1 MKRVLWLMPA
11 ILLFCATAKAQYV
24 PAWEAEGNYSF
35 LRANLNGTSFNLNGG
50 GGSLTE
56 NLNNWIG
63 GRLEINAWGGA
74 VAGTNVSAQTFT
86 YGPVFSYRRFDR
98 LTPFA
103 HLQLGAVHASA
114 GYLGISESAFKF
126 AMTGGGGADFALSDR
141 AAIRVQGDY
150 LLTRFLNASQNNIQV
165 TAGLVIRI
173 GRK

>member
-35 LRANLNGTSFNLNGG
+35 LRANVNGTAFNLNGG

-56 NLNNWIG
+56 NLNDWLG
-63 GRLEINAWGGA
+63 GRFEVNAWGGTE
-74 VAGTNVSAQTFT
+74 AGTNVSAQTFT

-98 LTPFA
+98 VTPFA
-103 HLQLGAVHASA
+103 HIQLGAVHASA
-114 GYLGISESAFKF
+114 GYLDISESAFKF
-126 AMTGGGGADFALSDR
+126 AATAGGGADVTLTDR
-141 AAIRVQGDY
+141 VAVRVQGDY
-150 LLTRFLNASQNNIQV
+150 LLTRFLNTSQNNIQL

-173 GRK
+173 GKK

>member
-1 MKRVLWLMPA
+1 MPA

-24 PAWEAEGNYSF
+24 PAWEAEGGYSY
-35 LRANLNGTSFNLNGG
+35 LKANINGTSFNLDGG

-56 NLNNWIG
+56 NLNSWIG
-63 GRLEINAWGGA
+63 GRLDVHAWGGTEL
-74 VAGTNVSAQTFT
+74 GTNVSAQTFT

-103 HLQLGAVHASA
+103 DLQLGAVHASQ

-150 LLTRFLNASQNNIQV
+150 LMTRFLNSRQDNIQL